1 MKIVVVDS
9 KEAEGCAIGVQVSEK
24 DLWAFEV
31 LCARAGQKVLKVL
44 DEKDIWKEDFAVHAS

>member
-9 KEAEGCAIGVQVSEK
+9 REAEGGAIGVQIQEK

-31 LCARAGQKVLKVL
+31 LCARAGQKVLKVF
-44 DEKDIWKEDFAVHAS
+44 DEKDIWKKDFAVHAS

>member
-9 KEAEGCAIGVQVSEK
+9 REAEGCAIGARIMEK

-31 LCARAGQKVLKVL
+31 LCARAGQKVLKVF
-44 DEKDIWKEDFAVHAS
+44 DEKDIWKKDFAVHGS